1 MKVVI
6 DTNVVISGVFFNGT
20 PRKVLKMWFE
30 NRFSVACCEEIL
42 EEYEKTLIKLM
53 AKYSHPS
60 RIDEIISILVKNMEM
75 IENVYHGRY
84 SRDPKDDKFINCA
97 LSASAEYIISGD
109 EDLLVLKKVGKINIL
124 PPSKFAEI
132 IKHIAY

>member
-53 AKYSHPS
+53 AK
-60 RIDEIISILVKNMEM
+60 
-75 IENVYHGRY
+75 
-84 SRDPKDDKFINCA
+84 
-97 LSASAEYIISGD
+97 
-109 EDLLVLKKVGKINIL
+109 
-124 PPSKFAEI
+124 
-132 IKHIAY
+132 